1 MALRSV
7 RIAVVAG
14 ALVLG
19 SLASAGPVL
28 AASPSQ
34 LQCEQTQGA
43 VYDGQGGTKT
53 CTNPATAP
61 GNSPTDGGSASQ
73 TTTTGQGNLG
83 NKPAS
88 YCDGNHG
95 QCK

>member
-7 RIAVVAG
+7 RMALVAG

-19 SLASAGPVL
+19 SFATAGPAL

-34 LQCEQTQGA
+34 TQCEAAGGT
-43 VYDGQGGTKT
+43 YDGQGGTKT
-53 CTNPATAP
+53 CTYPRTAP
-61 GNSPTDGGSASQ
+61 GNSPTDGASSSQ
-73 TTTTGQGNLG
+73 DTSTGQGNLG